1 MFNLKNNLFILNS
14 FQKKR
19 IKTNLFSVFSSEGIQ
34 ILSQIFFAPLM
45 LFFWGVEYFGIWLFL
60 LSIPNIFLIFN
71 INFLDASIQEITIF
85 KSKNNIKK
93 ANEIFQNSI
102 VLVLLNILVYTLLII
117 LFYFFNKID
126 FSILKNI
133 KEDELTL
140 IFLLLI
146 SSVYLNIFQGI
157 FLAGINSEGKVY
169 INFNITSIIELLSKF
184 SIAISGFFF
193 TSLLYPVI
201 IYFLYTV
208 LKFLLSLYFFTI
220 NNRYLFFSF
229 KLVSKKIL
237 IKIIKLSIGHTAT
250 IISNLIKHSGM
261 IIILGIFYDPYI
273 VGYVVTV
280 KTLFYFFSI
289 RIFGK
294 INHISLY
301 EYVNLYTKKKFN
313 IIKRNIITHIKII
326 MLLLLLFIFLS
337 ITIGPFVY
345 GLWLSNMYELSFLFL
360 LLIILDSVFVALR
373 DSTTSFL
380 VALNKNIILGV
391 SELIFILITI
401 LLFFLILYFQYSYL
415 WGFLVIACG
424 SLSSLFFSVY
434 ILFKFFKNKA
444 IY

>member
-1 MFNLKNNLFILNS
+1 MFNFKNSLFILNS

-19 IKTNLFSVFSSEGIQ
+19 IKTNVFSIFSSEGIQ
-34 ILSQIFFAPLM
+34 IFSQIFFAPLM

-85 KSKNNIKK
+85 KSKNKIKK

-102 VLVLLNILVYTLLII
+102 VLVLLNILIYTLLII

-146 SSVYLNIFQGI
+146 GSVYLNIFQGI
-157 FLAGINSEGKVY
+157 FLAAINSEGKFY
-169 INFNITSIIELLSKF
+169 INYYLTSIIELLSKF

-193 TSLLYPVI
+193 SSLFYPVI
-201 IYFLYTV
+201 IYFLYTF
-208 LKFLLSLYFFTI
+208 LKFLISLYFFTI
-220 NNRYLFFSF
+220 NNKYLFFSF

-237 IKIIKLSIGHTAT
+237 TRIIKLSIGHTAS
-250 IISNLIKHSGM
+250 IISNIIKHSGM

-289 RIFGK
+289 RFFSK

-301 EYVNLYTKKKFN
+301 EYANLYAKKKFN
-313 IIKRNIITHIKII
+313 IIKKNIIAHIKII

-345 GLWLSNMYELSFLFL
+345 SFWLSNKYELSFVFL
-360 LLIILDSVFVALR
+360 LLIILDSVFFVLR
-373 DSTTSFL
+373 DSAISVL
-380 VALNKNIILGV
+380 VANNKNIILGV
-391 SELIFILITI
+391 AELIFILITI

-415 WGFLVIACG
+415 WGFLIIACG